1 MGKFRPPKVLSIN
14 SHFVI
19 CPNVQVISAQLIGA
33 SEPGTR
39 QDSIVSA
46 KTPTW
51 LHNEMELCDQ
61 QQPRTP
67 NFGLLNLVVYNGLI
81 LQYLQKIYWWY
92 EGVVSRYQQ
101 EIDFC

>member
-14 SHFVI
+14 SHFII

-67 NFGLLNLVVYNGLI
+67 NFGLLNLVVYNELI
-81 LQYLQKIYWWY
+81 LQYLQKLY
-92 EGVVSRYQQ
+92 
-101 EIDFC
+101 